1 MRTNVLVFDFL
12 IGNTDRHQSNWALIM
27 ENKVLRL
34 SPLYD
39 NSSSLCAY
47 VKDSKIDQYLGND
60 QLLWKSLVNTKS
72 RSLIRIGSKE
82 KKQPTQLD
90 VLKFLRE
97 KYYKETIDIV
107 EKIETCVTEEAI
119 GAILDKYKEILPKK
133 KRDLILRF
141 LLSKVQLMT
150 GVYGKREG

>member
-1 MRTNVLVFDFL
+1 M
-12 IGNTDRHQSNWALIM
+12 
-27 ENKVLRL
+27 
-34 SPLYD
+34 
-39 NSSSLCAY
+39 
-47 VKDSKIDQYLGND
+47 
-60 QLLWKSLVNTKS
+60 NTKS